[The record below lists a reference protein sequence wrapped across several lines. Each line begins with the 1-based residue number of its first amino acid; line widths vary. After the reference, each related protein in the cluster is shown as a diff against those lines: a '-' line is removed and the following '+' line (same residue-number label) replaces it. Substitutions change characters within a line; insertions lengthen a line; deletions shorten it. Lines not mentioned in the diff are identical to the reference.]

1 MNRDASRDVTQLNA
15 LWRAPDT
22 GPTLDVLGVP
32 HVYKAMAADTGQQF
46 SVWESIVPPGAGAP
60 AHTHTREDE
69 AFYVLSGEVL
79 VELEGAADPLRL
91 GPGGLLFAPRNRR
104 HGYRN
109 IGSVAA
115 RLLVFAVPGSGL
127 DRMFAA
133 FAAAS
138 KRAGHAPPIETIAAI
153 AEQYG
158 VVMHPPA
165 SSGSKGAVPAPAP
178 RCGS

>member
-1 MNRDASRDVTQLNA
+1 MNSDSNCDLTHLNP
-15 LWRAPDT
+15 LWRAADT
-22 GPTLDVLGVP
+22 GPTLDVLGVT
-32 HVYKAMAADTGQQF
+32 HIYKAMANDTGHQF
-46 SVWESIVPPGAGAP
+46 SVWEDIVPPGAGAP

-79 VELEGAADPLRL
+79 FEVEGAADPLRL
-91 GPGGLLFAPRNRR
+91 GAGGFLFAPRNRR

-115 RLLVFAVPGSGL
+115 RLLVFAIPGDGL

-133 FAAAS
+133 FDAAG
-138 KRAGHAPPIETIAAI
+138 KRSAHMPAIETIAAI

-158 VVMHPPA
+158 VVIHPPA
-165 SSGSKGAVPAPAP
+165 G
-178 RCGS
+178 